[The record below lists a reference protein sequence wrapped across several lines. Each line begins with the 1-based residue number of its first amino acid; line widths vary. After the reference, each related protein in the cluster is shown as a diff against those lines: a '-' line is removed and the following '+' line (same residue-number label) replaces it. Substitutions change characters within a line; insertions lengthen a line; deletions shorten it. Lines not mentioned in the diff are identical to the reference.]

1 MITYFLDTLIVRRR
15 ANGEVCQIWGN
26 LHIVSRRL
34 GIVSGLLRTVLASSS
49 HSRQAWSIACA
60 EPSLFRCKLIHDVNS
75 EACYPCNDYPLQNC
89 FNIHYPASF
98 PGIIFRTRGIKI
110 AAPINKTTTGIHSTI
125 CSYQAFCVPKSLVTK
140 LLLTIYVK
148 AVG

>member
-1 MITYFLDTLIVRRR
+1 VRRD
-15 ANGEVCQIWGN
+15 ASDAICQIWGN
-26 LHIVSRRL
+26 LHILSRRL
-34 GIVSGLLRTVLASSS
+34 GTVSNPLRTVLASSS

-60 EPSLFRCKLIHDVNS
+60 EPSLFYCKLIHDVNS
-75 EACYPCNDYPLQNC
+75 EACYSRDQTPFENS
-89 FNIHYPASF
+89 FNVHYPASF